1 MMWELYLTLMVL
13 ASACTGTV
21 FVLRTA
27 IIPVG
32 LIGTSIWSILMYQ
45 ARNIVI
51 YHGIGGET
59 TVQSPSWQFVS
70 LGLALLLLTAV
81 ILHYFG
87 VFPPDGETAD
97 ATLDAPDPDQQ
108 DQGQSSQRPPA

>member
-1 MMWELYLTLMVL
+1 MWELYLSLMAL
-13 ASACTGTV
+13 ASACTGVV

-81 ILHYFG
+81 VLHYFG
-87 VFPPDGETAD
+87 VFPPDSDVAQT
-97 ATLDAPDPDQQ
+97 DPDRP
-108 DQGQSSQRPPA
+108 DQRGAERGINS